1 MSLEQFYAACN
12 GNLDDALGR
21 LMKEDRVAK
30 FARLFAQDPTYDQLV
45 AAFEAGNGEEAFRAA
60 HTMKGLAANLS
71 FSQLYDASVAL
82 TEALRPASQGE
93 NVDMASI
100 QPQKQAVDDAYELI
114 VAALP
119 LLPAE

>member
-30 FARLFAQDPTYDQLV
+30 FVRLFMQDPTHDQL
-45 AAFEAGNGEEAFRAA
+45 ASAFDEGNAEDAFRAA

-71 FSQLYDASVAL
+71 FTQLYDASVAL
-82 TEALRPASQGE
+82 TEVLRPASKGE
-93 NVDMASI
+93 TVDLSSI
-100 QPQKQAVDDAYELI
+100 QAQKQALDDAYELI
-114 VAALP
+114 VAAMP